1 MLQKTPMPSTLK
13 DAIREIEALRK
24 QLITQNALR
33 AKAAERY
40 AIELRSLKGMLR
52 KRDEQLRRLKS
63 P

>member
-1 MLQKTPMPSTLK
+1 MLQKAPMPSTLK

-24 QLITQNALR
+24 QLITQNAFR

-40 AIELRSLKGMLR
+40 AIELRSLKGTLRIRDAQLR
-52 KRDEQLRRLKS
+52 KLKS